1 MGMNIQAVQ
10 RMNQRQ
16 ADKRSLVDQKMTE
29 VKQDIG
35 YDRLVKM
42 GLGKRADVQLGAYR
56 KNLQKQT
63 YSAIERNSLP
73 APRSTSRR
81 VMRAPARERTSRD
94 FFNLR
99 IDPILQDANTK
110 ELQTRQREAM
120 REKGQEQ
127 YKMQSRARRSSRGAR
142 SLMQQGQ
149 PTQGALGSAGT
160 LG

>member
-1 MGMNIQAVQ
+1 MGMNTQAIHQNQQ
-10 RMNQRQ
+10 RK
-16 ADKRSLVDQKMTE
+16 AEKRSLVDQKMTE

-63 YSAIERNSLP
+63 YSAIQRNSEP
-73 APRSTSRR
+73 APRSTSRQ
-81 VMRAPARERTSRD
+81 VMRAPARDRTSRD

-110 ELQTRQREAM
+110 ELQTRQREGM

-127 YKMQSRARRSSRGAR
+127 YKMQARARRSSRGAR

-149 PTQGALGSAGT
+149 PTQGSLGSAGI

>member
-1 MGMNIQAVQ
+1 MGMNTQAIQRNQQ
-10 RMNQRQ
+10 RREAQ
-16 ADKRSLVDQKMTE
+16 RSLVDQKLTE

-42 GLGKRADVQLGAYR
+42 GFGKRADTQLGAYR
-56 KNLQKQT
+56 KNLQTET
-63 YSAIERNSLP
+63 YTAIQRNSEP
-73 APRSTSRR
+73 APSQTRLG
-81 VMRAPARERTSRD
+81 MRAQQRDRTHRD

-99 IDPILQDANTK
+99 IDPILRDANTK

-127 YKMQSRARRSSRGAR
+127 YKMESRARRSSRGAR

-149 PTQGALGSAGT
+149 PTQGSLGSAGT